1 MNKFIIP
8 SALVLLIASISV
20 VFRAFRMDSVKLMSY
35 GWIMAMLAALAFV
48 AILATY
54 IYNGLHNL
62 ANMEKIQI
70 EEEQMKQRFK
80 VESLYKDN
88 THTDEFLRG
97 FAAATDFFAENFL
110 TAETVGPT
118 ERAWY
123 HLAQETIGEAPE
135 DESYRAY
142 MIFSLMIDNQITA
155 EEYQKIGTACRR
167 EPVKELLGQVLYNDL
182 LNENIRRE
190 TDDHLKIL
198 AGHEKEA

>member
-1 MNKFIIP
+1 MNKIIIP
-8 SALVLLIASISV
+8 SAVMLLIASITV
-20 VFRAFRMDSVKLMSY
+20 VFKAFRADSVKLMSY
-35 GWIMAMLAALAFV
+35 AWIMAMLAGIAFA
-48 AILATY
+48 AILASY
-54 IYNGLHNL
+54 IYSGLLNW
-62 ANMEKIQI
+62 ANMEKVRI
-70 EEEQMKQRFK
+70 EEEQLKQRFK
-80 VESLYKDN
+80 VESLYKDK

-123 HLAQETIGEAPE
+123 HLAQDTIGEAPE
-135 DESYRAY
+135 DESYRTY
-142 MIFSLMIDNQITA
+142 MVFSLMIDNQITA

-190 TDDHLKIL
+190 TDDHMKIL
-198 AGHEKEA
+198 AGHENEA